1 MLTLVCSFPLRN
13 GEDFFCYLVLR
24 FLVHSL
30 KFRIFVCGLFI
41 GIFLYFIRLV
51 VKQGD
56 FFLHIKANLSDKYL
70 HMSDIIATF
79 VA

>member
-1 MLTLVCSFPLRN
+1 MWLIHKI
-13 GEDFFCYLVLR
+13 Y
-24 FLVHSL
+24 
-30 KFRIFVCGLFI
+30 
-41 GIFLYFIRLV
+41 FLYFIRLV
-51 VKQGD
+51 GKQGD

>member
-1 MLTLVCSFPLRN
+1 MWLIHRY
-13 GEDFFCYLVLR
+13 FFV
-24 FLVHSL
+24 
-30 KFRIFVCGLFI
+30 
-41 GIFLYFIRLV
+41 FIRLV
-51 VKQGD
+51 VKQGE

>member
-1 MLTLVCSFPLRN
+1 MLDLFCSIAKFS
-13 GEDFFCYLVLR
+13 YLCMWLIHR
-24 FLVHSL
+24 Y
-30 KFRIFVCGLFI
+30 IFV
-41 GIFLYFIRLV
+41 FIRLV

-56 FFLHIKANLSDKYL
+56 FFLHIKGNLSDKYL

>member
-1 MLTLVCSFPLRN
+1 MLELFCSIAKFSYLCMWLIHKVY
-13 GEDFFCYLVLR
+13 FCNLIV
-24 FLVHSL
+24 
-30 KFRIFVCGLFI
+30 I
-41 GIFLYFIRLV
+41 IRLV
-51 VKQGD
+51 AKQGE